1 MFPGLDYKIR
11 TPPPSSGSRMPEP
24 TEHLIRY
31 RISSQ
36 HHLPIIQDA
45 TDWMSAIGA
54 ALHGLGRIGGI
65 RRMACE
71 QMPNGDIIIN
81 DLTNRLR
88 YVVQILPP
96 PSTEYDDDEVT
107 EMVMRLPL

>member
-1 MFPGLDYKIR
+1 MH
-11 TPPPSSGSRMPEP
+11 EP
-24 TEHLIRY
+24 DELLHRY
-31 RISSQ
+31 RVSSQ
-36 HHLPIIQDA
+36 HHPPIIVDA
-45 TDWMSAIGA
+45 ADWMSAIGS
-54 ALHGLGRIGGI
+54 ALRRLGRIGSI

-96 PSTEYDDDEVT
+96 LQDYDDDEIT
-107 EMVMRLPL
+107 EMIRM